1 LKFGKWYAN
10 AECTEASVL
19 KYGNFD
25 TALYC
30 GDVSSESDADTENQ
44 ELFVG
49 FDTYTERTA
58 GLGSDTIKLTNEDAY
73 TGEVSLKAS
82 LSAGNSAAFEL
93 KNDYT
98 FDVIEGKTYKL
109 TFHKASAASELS
121 AGLSRGSAIGE
132 FIPLNSV
139 KLQKRTLGP
148 RRIVFTADTDTAGRG
163 CAKFLPMPMRK
174 F

>member
-1 LKFGKWYAN
+1 MYR
-10 AECTEASVL
+10 SVGF
-19 KYGNFD
+19 KIRKFD

-82 LSAGNSAAFEL
+82 LSAALRRHLSL
-93 KNDYT
+93 KT
-98 FDVIEGKTYKL
+98 I
-109 TFHKASAASELS
+109 
-121 AGLSRGSAIGE
+121 
-132 FIPLNSV
+132 
-139 KLQKRTLGP
+139 TL
-148 RRIVFTADTDTAGRG
+148 
-163 CAKFLPMPMRK
+163 LM
-174 F
+174 